1 MTILAQDREWRHL
14 LEQAREGR
22 LTRREFVRRSLA
34 LSLGGQTALLL
45 GACGTRE
52 GSPPAEDADTT
63 AALGPIEQEL
73 HIYNWTDYIPEETVP
88 DFEKEFGVK
97 VTYDTYESNEE
108 MLLNLRSGVE
118 GYDLIVPTGWQV
130 DPMTKLGLL
139 RPLSRQYLTNWGNL
153 SSQFL
158 APPPNPAS
166 RYAVPYL
173 WGITGIAYRR
183 DKVSRPVES
192 WATFFDQRYEGRMTM
207 LNERREVIG
216 AMLRYRGHSLNST
229 DSAQLAGAQADGIRA
244 KRNLRAYLSVEVRP
258 YLLSGEVWV
267 VQLYDGAARRLT
279 TTLDPAIAF
288 VIPQEGCTI
297 YCDFM
302 CIARSAQNPRAAHEF
317 INYLLRPEIGAR
329 LAEYNGYGSP
339 NVAATRLINDP
350 VPYPTEAEF
359 RRLEYQVDLGESN
372 AMWDRVWEEIRSA

>member
-1 MTILAQDREWRHL
+1 VTIVGHDKEWRRL
-14 LEQAREGR
+14 LEAAREGC

-34 LSLGGQTALLL
+34 LGWGSQTALLL
-45 GACGTRE
+45 AACGRRDE
-52 GSPPAEDADTT
+52 GGPPVDDTSST
-63 AALGPIEQEL
+63 PALGPIEQEL
-73 HIYNWTDYIPEETVP
+73 HIYNWGDYIPEETVP

-108 MLLNLRSGVE
+108 MLLNLSAGVK
-118 GYDLIVPTGWQV
+118 GYDLVVPTGWQV
-130 DPMTKLGLL
+130 DAMTKLGLL

-158 APPPNPAS
+158 APPPNPAMH
-166 RYAVPYL
+166 YAAPYL

-183 DKVSRPVES
+183 DKLSRPVES
-192 WATFFDQRYEGRMTM
+192 WATFLDPRYEGRMTM

-216 AMLRYRGHSLNST
+216 AMLRYRGHSLNSI
-229 DSAQLAGAQADGIRA
+229 DPAQLAGAQADGIRA

-258 YLLSGEVWV
+258 YLLSGDVWV
-267 VQLYDGAARRLT
+267 VQFYDGAARRLT
-279 TTLDPAIAF
+279 KLDPAIAF

-302 CIARSAQNPRAAHEF
+302 CIPRSAQNPRAAHEF

-329 LAEYNGYGSP
+329 LAERNGYGSP

-372 AMWDRVWEEIRSA
+372 TMWDRVWEEIRSA

>member
-1 MTILAQDREWRHL
+1 MIVAQDKEWRHL

-34 LSLGGQTALLL
+34 LSWGCQTALLL

-52 GSPPAEDADTT
+52 EGGPPAEDADTA

-73 HIYNWTDYIPEETVP
+73 HIYNWGDYIPEETVP

-108 MLLNLRSGVE
+108 MLLNLSAGVK

-130 DPMTKLGLL
+130 DAMTKLGLL
-139 RPLSRQYLTNWGNL
+139 RRLSRQYLTNWDNL

-158 APPPNPAS
+158 APPPNPA
-166 RYAVPYL
+166 RHYAAPYL

-183 DKVSRPVES
+183 DKLSRPAGS
-192 WATFFDQRYEGRMTM
+192 WAVFLDPRYEGRMTM

-229 DSAQLAGAQADGIRA
+229 DPAELAGAQADGIRA
-244 KRNLRAYLSVEVRP
+244 KRNLKAYLSVEVRP
-258 YLLSGEVWV
+258 HLLSGEVWV
-267 VQLYDGAARRLT
+267 VQFYDGGTRRLSK
-279 TTLDPAIAF
+279 LDPAIAF
-288 VIPQEGCTI
+288 TIPQEGCTI

-302 CIARSAQNPRAAHEF
+302 CIPRSARNPRAAHEF

-329 LAEYNGYGSP
+329 LAEFNGYGTP
-339 NVAATRLINDP
+339 NLAATRLIEDP
-350 VPYPTEAEF
+350 VPYPTADEF
-359 RRLEYQVDLGESN
+359 RLLEYQVDLGQAN
-372 AMWDRVWEEIRSA
+372 AMWDRVWEEIRGA